1 MKMISCYDQYHN
13 DDDDDDDNDSDN
25 LQYNLTHSGF
35 EQYNCSSHGQDSSHL
50 ESSSQLDF
58 AQLLNLSAAFP

>member
-1 MKMISCYDQYHN
+1 MINN
-13 DDDDDDDNDSDN
+13 DNDDNDSDI